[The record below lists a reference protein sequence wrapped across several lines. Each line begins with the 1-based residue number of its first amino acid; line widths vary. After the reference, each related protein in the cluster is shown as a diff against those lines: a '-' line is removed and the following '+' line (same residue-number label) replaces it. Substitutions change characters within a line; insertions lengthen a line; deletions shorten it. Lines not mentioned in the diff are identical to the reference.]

1 MPLFSDAIYSMPSKT
16 FVLGAGFS
24 ADAGF
29 PLVRTLSNDLAS
41 WIEAEQHPSAKPH
54 LTPNIHGYPQG
65 QFYAGWDTVDPGRSM
80 GFEEL
85 MMAVRD
91 QLAATSDQDPCYNFE
106 RIMQDACGRLLWNR
120 QRALGRLPS
129 SYENFAS
136 WFHEHHLYG
145 QTNAVVCFNW
155 DLLIEKTL
163 TDAKVGW
170 LYTAQSP
177 WVPILKPHGSINW
190 SDYPERGL
198 RAEREWQRISQQST
212 CRYLSDDP
220 FSDPFENGVNQR
232 LRKLFL
238 PGDPEDHG
246 GARLIWAEAE
256 TAIHERDMVMFIG
269 YSLPPDMIRSRLNS
283 SNV

>member
-1 MPLFSDAIYSMPSKT
+1 MHRTRIKWAYYCT
-16 FVLGAGFS
+16 FRSPIAPDLG
-24 ADAGF
+24 
-29 PLVRTLSNDLAS
+29 
-41 WIEAEQHPSAKPH
+41 
-54 LTPNIHGYPQG
+54 
-65 QFYAGWDTVDPGRSM
+65 
-80 GFEEL
+80 
-85 MMAVRD
+85 
-91 QLAATSDQDPCYNFE
+91 
-106 RIMQDACGRLLWNR
+106 
-120 QRALGRLPS
+120 
-129 SYENFAS
+129 
-136 WFHEHHLYG
+136 
-145 QTNAVVCFNW
+145 
-155 DLLIEKTL
+155 
-163 TDAKVGW
+163 
-170 LYTAQSP
+170 YTAQSP

-190 SDYPERGL
+190 SDYPGRGL